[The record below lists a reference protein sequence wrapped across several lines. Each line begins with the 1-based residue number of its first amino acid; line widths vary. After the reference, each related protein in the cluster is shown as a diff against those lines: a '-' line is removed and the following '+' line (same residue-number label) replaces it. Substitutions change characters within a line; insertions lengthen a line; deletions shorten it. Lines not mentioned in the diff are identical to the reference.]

1 MTRAVKGTPRR
12 RAEQEVAVSTAL
24 SEQAPAPT
32 PEPAAPVP
40 APAPAHPDPSGEAPS
55 RADAAAVEVDG
66 TVYRRSE
73 TATVA
78 SPQTY
83 SRGELRDIIGVPKL
97 KSQVPTLV
105 RFPDRETGALRTVIV
120 DIGEP
125 ILSAG
130 WDYYRRTVP
139 NAEPSDYLE
148 EVRAV
153 TRSDVPR
160 LYKVVAELRLGI

>member
-12 RAEQEVAVSTAL
+12 RAEQEVAVSAAL

-66 TVYRRSE
+66 TVYR
-73 TATVA
+73 
-78 SPQTY
+78 
-83 SRGELRDIIGVPKL
+83 ELRDIIGVPKL

-130 WDYYRRTVP
+130 WDYYRRTVSD
-139 NAEPSDYLE
+139 AAPSDYLE

-160 LYKVVAELRLGI
+160 LYGI

>member
-12 RAEQEVAVSTAL
+12 RVEQEIAVSAAL
-24 SEQAPAPT
+24 SEEPVGAPEASAPS
-32 PEPAAPVP
+32 PEPPEEPAAT
-40 APAPAHPDPSGEAPS
+40 
-55 RADAAAVEVDG
+55 VEVDG
-66 TVYRRSE
+66 VGFAAAETV
-73 TATVA
+73 TVA

-83 SRGELRDIIGVPKL
+83 SRGELRDIVGVPKL

-139 NAEPSDYLE
+139 GATPSDYLE